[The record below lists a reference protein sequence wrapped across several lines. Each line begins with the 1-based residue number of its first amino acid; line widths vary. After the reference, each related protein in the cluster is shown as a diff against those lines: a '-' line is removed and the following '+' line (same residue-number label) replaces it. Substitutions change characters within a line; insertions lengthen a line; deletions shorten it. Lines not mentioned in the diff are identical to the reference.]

1 MNPRGHWHELDLLCR
16 IGVGLAPIAPDLTAL
31 LRRLVGADAA
41 ALFWLDEHGLPE
53 GFHHEDSPDS
63 VKDLF
68 LNEFERLFVGD
79 REINVF
85 ALAQRRDRPVG
96 HLLAPGADYFRS
108 NTFNLLVRASGHH
121 HSLDLRVDLEGR
133 ARAVVLL
140 FRAASR
146 PFADSDAD
154 NLARAA
160 PYLQRA
166 IERSMPHDVWQG
178 LETRNG
184 HLLLDL
190 AAQRIVLISETARSL
205 LRNAGQR
212 GMGWNQDL
220 PPDRLPPFVGQLL
233 AAPQRPLHMPVPG
246 GVLQAR
252 AHPMHSPGGDHGPAT
267 NQLLVEL
274 SFQRPRRMEVV
285 RRVLSLPLSPLQR
298 EIALLA
304 GLGHAR
310 ADCVAEIGVGPEA
323 LKKHL
328 RVIFSAT
335 GAQDWDSL
343 SRTLGS

>member
-1 MNPRGHWHELDLLCR
+1 MSHRRHWHELDLLCR
-16 IGVGLAPIAPDLTAL
+16 IGVGLAPIAPDLTSL
-31 LRRLVGADAA
+31 LRRMVSADAA
-41 ALFWLDEHGLPE
+41 ALFWLDERGLPE

-68 LNEFERLFVGD
+68 LNEFERLFVGE

-85 ALAQRRDRPVG
+85 ALAHRRDRPVG
-96 HLLAPGADYFRS
+96 HLLAPGSAYFNS

-121 HSLDLRVDLEGR
+121 HSLDLRVDLDGR

-140 FRAASR
+140 FRSSNR
-146 PFADSDAD
+146 PFTDQDAD
-154 NLARAA
+154 TLSQAA

-166 IERSMPHDVWQG
+166 IERNMPTDVWRG
-178 LETRNG
+178 LETQNG

-190 AAQRIVLISETARSL
+190 ASQRIALIDETARTL

-212 GMGWNQDL
+212 GMGWNRDL
-220 PPDRLPPFVGQLL
+220 PTDRLPPFIGRLM
-233 AAPQRPLHMPVPG
+233 AASDRTLHMPVPG
-246 GVLQAR
+246 GVLLAR
-252 AHPMHSPGGDHGPAT
+252 AHTMQSPDDPGHASHH
-267 NQLLVEL
+267 LLVEL
-274 SFQRPRRMEVV
+274 AFQRPLRMEVV
-285 RRVLSLPLSPLQR
+285 RRVLSLSLSPLQR

-310 ADCVAEIGVGPEA
+310 ADCVAQIGVGPEA

-335 GAQDWDSL
+335 GTRDWDSL
-343 SRTLGS
+343 SRTLGT